1 MRFKI
6 ALRACIA
13 LVVLPGCCFLIRAV
27 QAAQVDS
34 ANNPAAVLM
43 EVLTAACTQNSKDFS
58 SQLTARNAD
67 AFKRMTPAAQAT
79 FLKRFVLLDKAGQPR
94 SSSDASGILTVF
106 CETPEITTQMQIGK
120 PEVRENLAYVPL
132 AVKDASDTADA
143 NARHVLM
150 GFVRENGRWK
160 LLSLGLL
167 LLDLPTLGEE
177 WDRAEIQA
185 NEKSA
190 LASMRRL
197 ADAIERY
204 RVTFT
209 RLPDTLADLASAK
222 KPAGS
227 QADKAALVGDQ
238 LAAGRKDGYSFRY
251 VIVGAN
257 TSGAPAKYELAAIP
271 AEYGRTGMRSFFRD
285 SNGVLHAGDHQGA
298 VGSLSDPKIE

>member
-6 ALRACIA
+6 VLRPCIA
-13 LVVLPGCCFLIRAV
+13 AVVLFGVSFLRDAC

-34 ANNPAAVLM
+34 ANDPAAVLV
-43 EVLTAACTQNSKDFS
+43 EVLTAACAQNSKDFS
-58 SQLTARNAD
+58 GHLTARNAE
-67 AFKRMTPAAQAT
+67 AFKLMTPAAQAT
-79 FLKRFVLLDKAGQPR
+79 FLKRFVLLDKAGQAR
-94 SSSDASGILTVF
+94 SSSDASGISTVF
-106 CETPEITTQMQIGK
+106 CETPEITTQMQVGK
-120 PEVRENLAYVPL
+120 PEVRDNLAYVPL

-143 NARHVLM
+143 NARRVLM

-190 LASMRRL
+190 VASMKEL
-197 ADAIERY
+197 ADAIEKY

-209 RLPDTLADLASAK
+209 RLPDTLADLGSSK

-227 QADKAALVGDQ
+227 QADKAALLSDQ

-298 VGSLSDPKIE
+298 VGSLSDPKID